1 VRYAHEA
8 LRAENLAAR
17 ARVRYRVD
25 MGKRVCFGGLLIVVA
40 ACGGQVGTDPG
51 PSGDGLPAPQREGD
65 QGLYQPSATA
75 GPDHIADGVG
85 APSAIAM
92 TADRVVFTT
101 RTTKLGGE
109 LVAAGGL
116 FVADKQ
122 VGPALLISADRQ
134 GASFDALA
142 TDGTTAFVATSDG
155 RVLGTPVS
163 GGDTKTL
170 GTLEAPAVTLT
181 ASGNYVYFATSTGA
195 VSRIVKTGGV
205 AEKLATITGA
215 IRGLQADDAAVYVA
229 TGAAEET
236 PAGIV
241 RVPLDGSAVKVLTAG
256 GEPCA
261 MIRDGRRLFWTSI
274 SASTSDAT
282 KLGKGEVL
290 RLSLDGGEVA
300 TVASGAFSACA
311 IAADKDSLYF
321 ATTVPSSLPIKS
333 GDATGAPTSGL
344 GLMRAP
350 IAGGQPVAI
359 AEAARALAQPGAV
372 AVDETHVYWL
382 TQSAVLRLHK

>member
-1 VRYAHEA
+1 M
-8 LRAENLAAR
+8 
-17 ARVRYRVD
+17 RVRYRVD
-25 MGKRVCFGGLLIVVA
+25 MGKRVCFGGLLIVLA
-40 ACGGQVGTDPG
+40 ACGGQVGTEPVATD
-51 PSGDGLPAPQREGD
+51 DGLPAPQREGD
-65 QGLYQPSATA
+65 QGLYQPTAT
-75 GPDHIADGVG
+75 GPEHVADGVG
-85 APSAIAM
+85 SPSAIAM

-101 RTTKLGGE
+101 RTTSIGGE

-116 FVADKQ
+116 FVADKR
-122 VGPALLISADRQ
+122 VGPALLIAADRQ

-155 RVLGTPVS
+155 RLLGTPVA
-163 GGDTKTL
+163 GGKTETV
-170 GTLEAPAVTLT
+170 GTLRAPAITLT
-181 ASGNYVYFATSTGA
+181 TSGNYVYFATAAGA
-195 VSRIVKTGGV
+195 VARIAKTGG
-205 AEKLATITGA
+205 ASEPLATITGA
-215 IRGLQADDAAVYVA
+215 VRGLEADDAAVYVA

-261 MIRDGRRLFWTSI
+261 MIRDGRRLFWTSL
-274 SASTSDAT
+274 SASATDTT

-290 RLSLDGGEVA
+290 RLSLDGGEVT

-311 IAADKDSLYF
+311 IAADSQSLYF
-321 ATTVPSSLPIKS
+321 ATTVPNALPVKS
-333 GDATGAPTSGL
+333 GDTAGAPTSGL

-350 IAGGQPVAI
+350 IAGGEPVAI

-372 AVDETHVYWL
+372 AVDQTHVYWL
-382 TQSAVLRLHK
+382 TQSAVLRLRK

>member
-1 VRYAHEA
+1 
-8 LRAENLAAR
+8 
-17 ARVRYRVD
+17 
-25 MGKRVCFGGLLIVVA
+25 MGNRVCFAGLLIVVA
-40 ACGGQVGTDPG
+40 ACGGQVGPDTTASEG
-51 PSGDGLPAPQREGD
+51 SLPAPQREGD
-65 QGLYQPSATA
+65 QGLYQPTEPG
-75 GPDHIADGVG
+75 GPDHVADGVG
-85 APSAIAM
+85 APSAIVM

-101 RTTKLGGE
+101 RTTLIGGE
-109 LVAAGGL
+109 LVSAGGL
-116 FVADKQ
+116 FVADKR
-122 VGPALLISADRQ
+122 VGPALLLAADRQ

-163 GGDTKTL
+163 GGATSTL
-170 GTLEAPAVTLT
+170 GTLAAPAIALT
-181 ASGNYVYFATSTGA
+181 TFGNHVYFATSEGSVA
-195 VSRIVKTGGV
+195 RVAKTGG
-205 AEKLATITGA
+205 ETEPLATITGA
-215 IRGLQADDAAVYVA
+215 VRGLQADDVAVYVA

-261 MIRDGRRLFWTSI
+261 MIRDGRLLFWTSLG
-274 SASTSDAT
+274 ASPTDAT

-300 TVASGAFSACA
+300 TVASGAFAACA

-321 ATTVPSSLPIKS
+321 ATTVPNALPVKS
-333 GDATGAPTSGL
+333 GGAAGAPASGL

-382 TQSAVLRLHK
+382 TQSAVLRLRK

>member
-1 VRYAHEA
+1 
-8 LRAENLAAR
+8 
-17 ARVRYRVD
+17 

-51 PSGDGLPAPQREGD
+51 ATRDVQPAPQPEG
-65 QGLYQPSATA
+65 QPGLYQPSTQG
-75 GPDHIADGVG
+75 GPEHIADGVG
-85 APSAIAM
+85 APSAIVM
-92 TADRVVFTT
+92 TPDRVVFTT
-101 RTTKLGGE
+101 HTTELAGE

-116 FVADKQ
+116 FVADKR
-122 VGPALLISADRQ
+122 VGPALLIAADTQ

-142 TDGTTAFVATSDG
+142 TDGTMAFVATSDG
-155 RVLGTPVS
+155 RILGTPVS
-163 GGDTKTL
+163 GGTTKTV
-170 GTLEAPAVTLT
+170 GTLDAPAVTLAT
-181 ASGNYVYFATSTGA
+181 SGDYVYFATNTGA
-195 VSRIVKTGGV
+195 VARVAKVGG
-205 AEKLATITGA
+205 AIEPLATITGA
-215 IRGLQADDAAVYVA
+215 IRGLQADEVAVYVA
-229 TGAAEET
+229 TGAAEEL

-241 RVPLDGSAVKVLTAG
+241 RVPLDGSAVKVLTSG

-274 SASTSDAT
+274 TLSAVDAT

-290 RLSLDGGEVA
+290 RLSLDGGEVS

-311 IAADKDSLYF
+311 IAADRDSLYF
-321 ATTVPSSLPIKS
+321 ATTVPNALPVKS
-333 GDATGAPTSGL
+333 GGAMGTPTSGL

-359 AEAARALAQPGAV
+359 AEASRALAQPGAV

-382 TQSAVLRLHK
+382 TPSAVLRLHK

>member
-1 VRYAHEA
+1 
-8 LRAENLAAR
+8 
-17 ARVRYRVD
+17 
-25 MGKRVCFGGLLIVVA
+25 MGKRVCFGCLLIVVA

-51 PSGDGLPAPQREGD
+51 TSQGEQPVPEGAGD
-65 QGLYQPSATA
+65 QGLYQPTEQA
-75 GPDHIADGVG
+75 PDHVAEGVG

-92 TADRVVFTT
+92 TADHVVFTT
-101 RTTKLGGE
+101 RTTRLGGE

-116 FVADKQ
+116 FVADKR
-122 VGPALLISADRQ
+122 VGPALLIAADRQ

-163 GGDTKTL
+163 GGTTTTL
-170 GTLEAPAVTLT
+170 GTLDAPAVTLST
-181 ASGNYVYFATSTGA
+181 FGNYVYFATNAGA
-195 VSRIVKTGGV
+195 VARVSKAGG
-205 AEKLATITGA
+205 ATEPLATITGA
-215 IRGLQADDAAVYVA
+215 VRGLQADDTAVYVA

-241 RVPLDGSAVKVLTAG
+241 RVPLDGSAVKVLSAG

-261 MIRDGRRLFWTSI
+261 MIRDGRRLFWTSLTA
-274 SASTSDAT
+274 SATDTT

-290 RLSLDGGEVA
+290 RLSLDGGEVS

-311 IAADKDSLYF
+311 IAADQDSLYF
-321 ATTVPSSLPIKS
+321 ATTVPNALPVKA
-333 GDATGAPTSGL
+333 GDATGL

-359 AEAARALAQPGAV
+359 AGAARALAQPGAV
-372 AVDETHVYWL
+372 AVDDTHVYWL
-382 TQSAVLRLHK
+382 TQSAVLRLKK